1 MKHFFSKLFSIFPS
15 GALKDF
21 IRVIVYNC
29 RWAKEFSI
37 RKKNK
42 IWIARYPGFSLKF
55 SPDIVPYHVLL
66 TNYIFLH
73 HFPKE
78 PIDYFVDGGAYIG
91 SLSLL
96 VTKKFNNIKQVI
108 ALEPDP
114 VNRSILENNF
124 KLNDLS
130 GYKILPIGLWSKRD
144 TLTFY
149 SGNQLASSVYQNS
162 DIENSIQIEVDSLNN
177 LLKGV
182 SGKRIFIK
190 MNIEGAELEA
200 LSACSEVIENNRVH
214 LAIAADHT
222 VNGQLTC
229 EKVQELCR
237 GMNLSVTTFTRDKI
251 ITVYASN
258 EYKYDSGIT
267 L

>member
-1 MKHFFSKLFSIFPS
+1 MKHFISKIFSLFPPS
-15 GALKDF
+15 ALKDF
-21 IRVIVYNC
+21 IRVLVYNC
-29 RWAKEFSI
+29 RWGKEFSI

-91 SLSLL
+91 SLSIF
-96 VTKKFNNIKQVI
+96 VTKKFDNVKQVI

-114 VNRSILENNF
+114 VNRTILENNF
-124 KLNDLS
+124 KLNNLS
-130 GYKILPIGLWSKRD
+130 DYKILPIGLWSKRD
-144 TLTFY
+144 ALTFY
-149 SGNQLASSVYQNS
+149 FGNQLASSVYQS
-162 DIENSIQIEVDSLNN
+162 TDIENSIEIEVDSLNN

-200 LSACSEVIENNRVH
+200 LSACSKVIENNKVH

-237 GMNLSVTTFTRDKI
+237 CMNLSVSTFISDKI

-258 EYKYDSGIT
+258 EYKYDSEIT

>member
-1 MKHFFSKLFSIFPS
+1 MKQFISKIFSLFPP

-21 IRVIVYNC
+21 IRVLVYNC
-29 RWAKEFSI
+29 RWGKEFSI
-37 RKKNK
+37 QKKNK
-42 IWIARYPGFSLKF
+42 IWVAKYPGFSLKF

-91 SLSLL
+91 SLSIF
-96 VTKKFNNIKQVI
+96 VTKKFDNVKQVI

-114 VNRSILENNF
+114 VNRTILENNF
-124 KLNDLS
+124 KLNNLS
-130 GYKILPIGLWSKRD
+130 GYKILPIGLWGKRD
-144 TLTFY
+144 VLTFY
-149 SGNQLASSVYQNS
+149 SGNQLASSVYQHT
-162 DIENSIQIEVDSLNN
+162 DIDNSIQIEVDSLNN

-200 LSACSEVIENNRVH
+200 LSACAEVIENNKVH

-229 EKVQELCR
+229 ERVQELCR
-237 GMNLSVTTFTRDKI
+237 GMNLSITTFAIDKY

-258 EYKYDSGIT
+258 EYIYDAETT